1 MANVLSGVKV
11 LLIDDDLLTLEMY
24 EFVLQNE
31 HALVKKAKSVAEA
44 KQILESWQPD
54 MIVSDIGMPG
64 EDGRSFIRTICSDQV
79 RKVPVIA
86 VTGYGSA
93 IDHEELYNYGCSDVL
108 IKPIDPFHFV
118 TKLEKLKKS

>member
-1 MANVLSGVKV
+1 MASILDGTKV

-31 HALVKKAKSVAEA
+31 SAVVKKARSVAEA

-54 MIVSDIGMPG
+54 LIVSDIGMPG
-64 EDGRSFIRTICSDQV
+64 EDGRSFIRAICADQT
-79 RKVPVIA
+79 RKIPVIA

-93 IDHEELYNYGCSDVL
+93 IDHEELYSAGCSDVL
-108 IKPIDPFHFV
+108 IKPIDPFLFIS
-118 TKLEKLKKS
+118 KLEKLRKT